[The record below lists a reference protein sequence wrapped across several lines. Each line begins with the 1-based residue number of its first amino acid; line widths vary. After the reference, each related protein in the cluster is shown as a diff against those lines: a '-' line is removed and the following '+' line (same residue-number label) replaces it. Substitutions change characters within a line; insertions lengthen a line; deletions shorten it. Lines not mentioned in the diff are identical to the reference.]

1 MAEEV
6 ALREG
11 AADAEAAAEA
21 VALAVAESVPVEDAV
36 PVRRALALAAEELL
50 AVALPEP
57 LAAALTVAALERV
70 DVADAVA
77 EGVQEGSAAEPAA
90 QLGVHTQGAHVEL
103 EAAPS
108 AGENVPAGQGVGL
121 MEDSGQT

>member
-1 MAEEV
+1 MALPEV
-6 ALREG
+6 A
-11 AADAEAAAEA
+11 AVDVPAAEA
-21 VALAVAESVPVEDAV
+21 VAAAVA
-36 PVRRALALAAEELL
+36 VRRALALAVGEPLD
-50 AVALPEP
+50 VAQPEP
-57 LAAALTVAALERV
+57 LAAALGVAALERV

-121 MEDSGQT
+121 MEDSGQ